1 LCHLD
6 IIRNC
11 HAWAFRENLGK
22 EAILAMQ
29 LNGELSKT
37 TLFDVLR
44 QAHEQKLTGKF
55 LLTNAAQ
62 VANVY
67 VERGR
72 LVHAES
78 ESQIG
83 RDALVELFVWQT
95 GRFAF
100 SECNVKEIPGTFSP
114 KEPLEKILTEGK
126 EYVEQKKYVD
136 RLGITGKTI
145 LRLTP
150 AAEDADDVDNPL
162 LDLIDGKKTLYRILG
177 KLNLSRRTYINSVY
191 ELVSKGLAAIDTLA
205 APDDV
210 GALSPAIQ
218 TKTSFGQM
226 AKSQLGQPLSS
237 QSLSSQPTSNI
248 NLPDWV
254 VARLLLDNADLSQA
268 IVDLVIWADR
278 VKCWLY
284 QADAE
289 LEGFVGKL
297 EESATTADAKSASQT
312 APQHTG
318 PAKRVS
324 KLADIISSVD
334 EPQE

>member
-1 LCHLD
+1 
-6 IIRNC
+6 
-11 HAWAFRENLGK
+11 
-22 EAILAMQ
+22 MQ

-37 TLFDVLR
+37 NLFDVLR

-55 LLTNAAQ
+55 LVTNAAQ
-62 VANVY
+62 VANIY

-100 SECNVKEIPGTFSP
+100 SECNVKDIPGTFSP

-150 AAEDADDVDNPL
+150 AADEADDVDNPL

-177 KLNLSRRTYINSVY
+177 KLNLSRRAYINSVHQ
-191 ELVSKGLAAIDTLA
+191 LLSKGLAAIDTLA
-205 APDDV
+205 APDEV
-210 GALSPAIQ
+210 GMLPQSLQ
-218 TKTSFGQM
+218 TKTSFASLPKPQ
-226 AKSQLGQPLSS
+226 AAVPLSS
-237 QSLSSQPTSNI
+237 LQGESNI
-248 NLPDWV
+248 NLPEWV
-254 VARLLLDNADLSQA
+254 VARLLLDNTDLSQA

-289 LEGFVGKL
+289 LEGIVGKL
-297 EESATTADAKSASQT
+297 EESATTADATKGASPS